1 MLKSFSNMK
10 TRPTTSFNHFAGKR
24 LIWTVFQLDLF
35 QNFLCSFDSK
45 ASYDPSWRTD
55 VCITENLMENIT
67 RCICPI
73 SGTFVVLLVKKSF
86 NVGLTPYELQT
97 NPIRFSQQ
105 ILPIKPLSVPMVV
118 VICCGCCFL
127 QSTIAFVVLLPNIY
141 IRRCYISIN
150 FALMQFCL
158 SVTATM
164 CFIILSLLKFLPQV
178 SLLIKILTDYK
189 IALDNS
195 MQSSTFSSTKAIT
208 SFSLLEFFHQRK
220 TKFFNFRVSQKS
232 QFQQICPFDDK
243 LFATSALAV
252 EFILKLV
259 TATCTC

>member
-1 MLKSFSNMK
+1 VKIPN
-10 TRPTTSFNHFAGKR
+10 R
-24 LIWTVFQLDLF
+24 
-35 QNFLCSFDSK
+35 FDSK

-86 NVGLTPYELQT
+86 NVSLEIVSIHHINLIGFSPQT
-97 NPIRFSQQ
+97 
-105 ILPIKPLSVPMVV
+105 LPIKPPSVPMVV

-150 FALMQFCL
+150 FALMQFCI

-164 CFIILSLLKFLPQV
+164 SFIILSLLKFLPQV
-178 SLLIKILTDYK
+178 SFQLGLLISVFYLRLVWEPKRRKGEMGRSRNDI
-189 IALDNS
+189 S
-195 MQSSTFSSTKAIT
+195 IT
-208 SFSLLEFFHQRK
+208 EL
-220 TKFFNFRVSQKS
+220 
-232 QFQQICPFDDK
+232 
-243 LFATSALAV
+243 
-252 EFILKLV
+252 
-259 TATCTC
+259 